1 MLYTSDLA
9 SLSRSIHS
17 GKLSPVEVL
26 EAYLERIAKLDSR
39 LHAYTEV
46 YESDARAAAEAAAKM
61 IGAGYSLG
69 PLHGIPIA
77 IKDLVDIEGKITTCG
92 SPLFADRIATSTADV
107 VRRLVRAGVVVIGKT
122 HMVQFALGAWG
133 TNEHMGT
140 PWNPWDMKV
149 HRVPGGSS
157 SGSAVAVAA
166 RMAPFAL
173 GTDTGGSIR
182 VPAGYCGITGLKPTV
197 NNIGVEG
204 VMPLS
209 RTLDSVGILSVSAA
223 DAALLYEVLTRQDG
237 CVAMTTLQRS
247 KQKMASLGGYR
258 IARLAENDFGNV
270 ERDVRA
276 AYEASLEVMASLGA
290 EIVTMKMPCDF
301 DDFASIASAIMLA
314 ESAAEYG
321 AKAQDMA
328 LQIDGSVRPR
338 LLKGTAIPAIEYIE
352 AFRQRDHWKRV
363 FLDSMHGI
371 DAILTPTTLSTAIPV
386 AEVDHSKPPVRYTRV
401 VNLLELCGL
410 SLPSGFDAKGLPC
423 SIQVI
428 CRGGDEHTALQIGI
442 AYQTV
447 TDWHTR
453 MAQV

>member
-9 SLSRSIHS
+9 SLSQSIHS
-17 GKLSPVEVL
+17 GSVSPVEVL
-26 EAYLERIAKLDSR
+26 DAYLERIIKLDSK

-46 YESDARAAAEAAAKM
+46 FEADARAAAKAAAKM
-61 IGAGYSLG
+61 ISAGYSLG

-77 IKDLVDIEGKITTCG
+77 IKDLIDIEGKVTTGG
-92 SPLFADRIATSTADV
+92 SPLFADHIASSTADV
-107 VRRLVRAGVVVIGKT
+107 ARRLVRAGAVLIGKT
-122 HMVQFALGAWG
+122 HMVQVALGAWG

-140 PWNPWDMKV
+140 PWNPWDMKT

-182 VPAGYCGITGLKPTV
+182 VPAGFCGITGLKPTV
-197 NNIGVEG
+197 GKISAKGLL
-204 VMPLS
+204 PLS

-223 DAALLYEVLTRQDG
+223 DAALLYDGLTSPNG
-237 CVAMTTLQRS
+237 CVAVTAHQRG
-247 KQKMASLGGYR
+247 KQRLTGLRGYR

-276 AYEASLEVMASLGA
+276 AYEASLEVLASLGA

-301 DDFASIASAIMLA
+301 DDFASMASAIMLA
-314 ESAAEYG
+314 EAAAEYG
-321 AKAQDMA
+321 TQAQDMA
-328 LQIDGSVRPR
+328 LRVDSSVRPR
-338 LLKGTAIPAIEYIE
+338 LLKGKTIPATEYIK
-352 AFRQRDHWKRV
+352 ALRLRDHWKRV
-363 FLDSMHGI
+363 FLASMDGI

-386 AEVDHSKPPVRYTRV
+386 SEVNHDTPPVRYTRV

-410 SLPSGFDAKGLPC
+410 ALPSGFDAKGLPC

-428 CRGGDEHTALQIGI
+428 CRGDDEDTALQIGM
-442 AYQTV
+442 AYQTA

-453 MAQV
+453 MPQV

>member
-9 SLSRSIHS
+9 SLSQAIHS

-39 LHAYTEV
+39 LHAYIEV
-46 YESDARAAAEAAAKM
+46 YQSEARTAAAAAAKM

-77 IKDLVDIEGKITTCG
+77 IKDLVDIEGKVTTGG
-92 SPLFADRIATSTADV
+92 SPLFAGRVATSTADV
-107 VRRLVRAGVVVIGKT
+107 ARCLVRAGAVILGKT
-122 HMVQFALGAWG
+122 HLVQFALGAWG
-133 TNEHMGT
+133 SNEHMGT

-166 RMAPFAL
+166 RMAPLAL

-182 VPAGYCGITGLKPTV
+182 VPASYCGITGLKPTV
-197 NNIGVEG
+197 NKICVDGVL
-204 VMPLS
+204 PLS

-223 DAALLYEVLTRQDG
+223 DAALLYETLTSPGG
-237 CVAMTTLQRS
+237 CVAVTAQQRS
-247 KQKMASLGGYR
+247 KQNSASLRGYR
-258 IARLAENDFGNV
+258 IARLAERDFGNV
-270 ERDVRA
+270 EQDVRA
-276 AYEASLEVMASLGA
+276 AYEASLEVLVNLGA
-290 EIVTMKMPCDF
+290 EIVAMRMPCDL

-314 ESAAEYG
+314 EAAAEYG
-321 AKAQDMA
+321 AKAQDTG
-328 LQIDGSVRPR
+328 LQVDSSVRPR
-338 LLKGTAIPAIEYIE
+338 LLKGTTILATEYIE
-352 AFRQRDHWKRV
+352 ALRQRDHWKRL
-363 FLDSMHGI
+363 FLESMHGS

-386 AEVDHSKPPVRYTRV
+386 AEVDHGKPPVRYTRV

-428 CRGGDEHTALQIGI
+428 CRGGDEHTALQIGM
-442 AYQTV
+442 AYQTA

-453 MAQV
+453 MAPL

>member
-9 SLSRSIHS
+9 SLSQSIHS
-17 GKLSPVEVL
+17 GKVSPVEVL
-26 EAYLERIAKLDSR
+26 DAYLERIIKLDSK

-46 YESDARAAAEAAAKM
+46 FEADARAAAQAAAKM
-61 IGAGYSLG
+61 ISAGYSLG

-77 IKDLVDIEGKITTCG
+77 IKDLIDIEGKVTTGG
-92 SPLFADRIATSTADV
+92 SPLFAERIASSTADV
-107 VRRLVRAGVVVIGKT
+107 ARRLVRAGAVLIGKT
-122 HMVQFALGAWG
+122 HMVQVALGAWG

-182 VPAGYCGITGLKPTV
+182 VPASFCGITGLKPTV
-197 NNIGVEG
+197 GKINARGLL
-204 VMPLS
+204 PLS

-223 DAALLYEVLTRQDG
+223 DAALLYEALLSTSG
-237 CVAMTTLQRS
+237 CVAVTTHRRGEQQTTNLR
-247 KQKMASLGGYR
+247 GYR

-276 AYEASLEVMASLGA
+276 AYEASLEVLASLGA

-301 DDFASIASAIMLA
+301 DDFASMASAIMLA
-314 ESAAEYG
+314 EAAAEYG
-321 AKAQDMA
+321 IQAQDMA
-328 LQIDGSVRPR
+328 LPVDSSVRPR
-338 LLKGTAIPAIEYIE
+338 LLKGKTIPATEYIE
-352 AFRQRDHWKRV
+352 AFRLRDHWKRV
-363 FLDSMHGI
+363 FLDSMDGI

-386 AEVDHSKPPVRYTRV
+386 AEVNHDTPPVRYTRV

-410 SLPSGFDAKGLPC
+410 ALPSGFDAKGLPC
-423 SIQVI
+423 SVQVI
-428 CRGGDEHTALQIGI
+428 CRGDGEDTALQIGM
-442 AYQTV
+442 AYQTA